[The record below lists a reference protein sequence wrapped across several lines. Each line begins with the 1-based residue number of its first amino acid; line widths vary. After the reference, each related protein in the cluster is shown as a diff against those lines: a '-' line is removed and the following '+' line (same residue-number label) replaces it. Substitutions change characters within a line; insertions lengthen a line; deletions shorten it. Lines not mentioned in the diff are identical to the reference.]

1 MTENEQIQ
9 KMAEILYDKCNRD
22 CIESC
27 EECTAQ
33 TLYKADY
40 RKVERGEWIITNNR
54 DLEIIREC
62 SVCHA
67 KAYYPINPQNL
78 QMYKSCYLKTGL
90 TIDVQM
96 NIRKSPH
103 CEDCGADMR
112 GEGNEQHSEI
122 SEEAR

>member
-1 MTENEQIQ
+1 MTKNEQVEDMVRVIAEVQYLGGLEQ
-9 KMAEILYDKCNRD
+9 KVARLLF
-22 CIESC
+22 
-27 EECTAQ
+27 EEG
-33 TLYKADY
+33 Y

-112 GEGNEQHSEI
+112 GNPDGQS
-122 SEEAR
+122 